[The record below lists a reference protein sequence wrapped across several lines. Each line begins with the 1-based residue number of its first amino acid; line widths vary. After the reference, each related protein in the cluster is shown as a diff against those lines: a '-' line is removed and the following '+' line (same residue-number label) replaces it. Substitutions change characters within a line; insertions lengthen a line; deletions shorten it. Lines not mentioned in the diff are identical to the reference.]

1 MNGAIIHRMV
11 FFALLST
18 AALAQAQPRSL
29 YEGASVVFERAQLL
43 KPLEETNTADA
54 YALAP
59 LLVQE
64 VMGTNSGSLSP
75 REVFFGFGSAQLH
88 GREYRQVSYWWR
100 RAASGGKVLGINQP
114 GRETDPQP
122 SGRWQGLRMTLSASG
137 RPIIYEVLA
146 DPAAIRQMY
155 VAQSIEA
162 AARAEFGAVLPGRRF
177 AIEAS
182 LETTPRVVVP
192 RVIEDAPV
200 VMGPIVY
207 LRAKSH
213 EVATLICRC
222 MDSQALQLVDTGY
235 YKLTAA
241 NPPAAI
247 ASLGGHLAEALRYPQ
262 PPAFGSNRAQ

>member
-1 MNGAIIHRMV
+1 MSKY
-11 FFALLST
+11 FS
-18 AALAQAQPRSL
+18 RSK
-29 YEGASVVFERAQLL
+29 GCKFTT
-43 KPLEETNTADA
+43 TNTESADA

-59 LLVQE
+59 LLIQE
-64 VMGTNSGSLSP
+64 VTGTNSGSLRP
-75 REVFFGFGSAQLH
+75 REVFFGFGSTLLH
-88 GREYRQVSYWWR
+88 GREYRQVCYWWR
-100 RAASGGKVLGINQP
+100 LADEGMSADVTKP
-114 GRETDPQP
+114 GRVGERRDPD
-122 SGRWQGLRMTLSASG
+122 RCQGLRLTLGDLG
-137 RPIIYEVLA
+137 RPVICEVLA
-146 DPAAIRQMY
+146 DPADIEQIY

-182 LETTPRVVVP
+182 LEAAPRVVVP

-207 LRAKSH
+207 LHAESH

-222 MDSQALQLVDTGY
+222 MDSQALQLVGTGY

-247 ASLGGHLAEALRYPQ
+247 TGLAGRLAEALRYPH
-262 PPAFGSNRAQ
+262 PPAFGTNTSH